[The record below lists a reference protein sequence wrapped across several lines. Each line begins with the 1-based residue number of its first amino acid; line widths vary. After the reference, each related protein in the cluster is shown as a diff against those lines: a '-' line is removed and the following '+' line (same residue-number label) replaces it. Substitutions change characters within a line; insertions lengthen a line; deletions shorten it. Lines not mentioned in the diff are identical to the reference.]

1 MNRKKLTGIRI
12 ACCLL
17 AVAMTGMSLAGCGK
31 KNPPETASGA
41 SSGAA
46 VSDASDPGTPD
57 ETTTAGD
64 ASGEGT
70 TAKGDSSQGGAGNKP
85 TTTATTMMPTA

>member
-57 ETTTAGD
+57 ETTTVGRGHHRQGRFVPGGG
-64 ASGEGT
+64 GE
-70 TAKGDSSQGGAGNKP
+70 
-85 TTTATTMMPTA
+85 